1 MERHFFTTFFFSK
14 LFKWSASILALVAL
28 IVLLLPFAIQ
38 FGIEKALQQQG
49 AGQVSIAN
57 VDFNPFRGRLQI
69 DELKVYPPSEDASA
83 AASPVLSIQQAQA
96 DLGWLNLVKKRLL
109 LQNVTLT
116 NATVDIE
123 QDDPQTLVIAGLIF
137 PLGQSAKTEE
147 SDGTTWTA
155 GIQALNF
162 SNLTLRLL
170 RPGREVDETT
180 YHIEKLTLNDLY
192 MWDAGSGRLILNS
205 HLNQALVNSHFRLQL
220 FSVAPKIVGTVRFQD
235 LELDELPYL
244 NDASQSS
251 EVRLQGQLSAD
262 VTFTAELGEDGLIV
276 DQQGEFTLKQ
286 THLSFPPY
294 QADGDSIHWS
304 GSLRFQQDKLQAD
317 TSSVKLQ
324 GQLDLKAIELQDTQ
338 NAMTASHTLQ
348 AALNIDA
355 LLSPQTI
362 EVSQQGSIALIEPHF
377 EQASLSS
384 QADKITWQGVLHYL
398 SGEASAQ
405 TIQAKGTLTADQAKL
420 NDQTSGIELSQN
432 LTNEVDLTLALN
444 EGNLKLTQNGLL
456 KVRDLNLL
464 QPPFQ
469 VALNEL
475 DWNGSVSLEQQAT
488 LAVEAQG
495 SMDLQGLNTSNHE
508 KQSALASLNKL
519 QIKQLN
525 FKQTAESLQAS
536 LNQLSLNRIRLASQT
551 KEPFIELG
559 NVSLDQAEL
568 KNLNEFKIGNLKLAQ
583 GETAL
588 TVNQEGKIVQL
599 ENLLANLQANEQ
611 ASTGTQAPETS
622 ETAKATDSPTPS
634 AEEKPTALAF
644 SVNSITLT
652 KPHQIRIDSE
662 RFTQPIQ
669 KSLELQTLKI
679 GALNSHKPDTDT
691 PYEIHLVADEFSKIH
706 SEGTVQP
713 LNPELTAHLSTQ
725 VEGLNLVDFS
735 PLSAQFIGYEID
747 SGQLSANLKTDLDR
761 NQIDAEN
768 DLRLNKLKL
777 KAANKDKSQQFEQGL
792 AMPID
797 AALSL
802 LRDKQDNIKLKLPIK
817 GDITNPDF
825 RLDDVINKA
834 LAGAMQKATKTY
846 LLLALQPFGA
856 IALAGDYLTQ
866 QAGAIQLQSVEFA
879 AGKMDLNSKM
889 QQYLGK
895 VAAMLQERKGVQIKV
910 CGEANQVDRLA
921 LLGVQSQSV
930 SKEESKTSQK
940 DGKAQQPTVA
950 DEQLLQLADARAVEI
965 KRFLLDQGVK
975 TDQVIMCQP
984 RLSQEERSAPK
995 VALGI

>member
-1 MERHFFTTFFFSK
+1 MERRFFTPFFFSK
-14 LFKWSASILALVAL
+14 LFKWSASLLAMAAL

-69 DELKVYPPSEDASA
+69 DGLEIYSPSADTTTT
-83 AASPVLSIQQAQA
+83 ASPVLRIQQAQA

-116 NATVDIE
+116 NASVDI
-123 QDDPQTLVIAGLIF
+123 QQNDPRSLVIAGLFF
-137 PLGQSAKTEE
+137 PLGQSAETEE

-170 RPGREVDETT
+170 RPGQAIDETT
-180 YHIEKLTLNDLY
+180 YRIEKLTLNDLY

-220 FSVAPKIVGTVRFQD
+220 FSVAPKIIGTVRFQD

-244 NDASQSS
+244 NDASQNP
-251 EVRLQGQLSAD
+251 ELKLKGQLSAD
-262 VTFTAELGEDGLIV
+262 VTFTAELNEAGLTI

-286 THLSFPPY
+286 TQLSLPPY
-294 QADGDSIHWS
+294 QIDGDSIRWS
-304 GSLRFQQDKLQAD
+304 GSLRFEQLKSQAD
-317 TSSVKLQ
+317 SASVKLE
-324 GQLDLKAIELQDTQ
+324 GQLDLKQFALQDTQ
-338 NAMTASHTLQ
+338 QSLSLHHSLQ
-348 AALNIDA
+348 AALKLEA
-355 LLSPQTI
+355 ALSPQTT
-362 EVSQQGSIALIEPHF
+362 EVQQQGTITLIAPHF
-377 EQASLSS
+377 ELASLSS
-384 QADKITWQGVLHYL
+384 QANKVTWQGALHYL
-398 SGEASAQ
+398 SDETSAH
-405 TIQAKGTLTADQAKL
+405 TLQAKGRLSAEQAQL
-420 NDQTSGIELSQN
+420 NDQANGLQLTQNITNNVDLN
-432 LTNEVDLTLALN
+432 LTLDA
-444 EGNLKLTQNGLL
+444 GSLKLTQNGLL
-456 KVRDLNLL
+456 KVQNLNLL

-475 DWNGSVSLEQQAT
+475 EWNGSLSLDQQTT
-488 LAVEAQG
+488 LAVE
-495 SMDLQGLNTSNHE
+495 LQGAIGMQGLTTSNHE
-508 KQSALASLNKL
+508 KQMELASLNTLK
-519 QIKQLN
+519 IKQLN
-525 FKQTAESLQAS
+525 VKQAADCLQAN
-536 LNQLSLNRIRLASQT
+536 LNQLSLNQIRLASQT
-551 KEPFIELG
+551 KAPFIELG
-559 NVSLDQAEL
+559 HVSLDQAAL
-568 KNLNEFKIGNLKLAQ
+568 RNLNEFKIGNLKLAQ
-583 GETAL
+583 GETSL

-599 ENLLANLQANEQ
+599 ENLLANLQTSEPAANEP
-611 ASTGTQAPETS
+611 SAPETNS
-622 ETAKATDSPTPS
+622 TEQPADTTTPS
-634 AEEKPTALAF
+634 QEQAAAALTF

-652 KPHQIRIDSE
+652 QPHQIRINSE

-669 KSLELQTLKI
+669 KNLELKTLKF
-679 GALNSHKPDTDT
+679 GSLNSRKPDADT

-725 VEGLNLVDFS
+725 IEGLNLVDFS

-768 DLRLNKLKL
+768 DLLLNKLKL

-792 AMPID
+792 SMPID

-817 GDITNPDF
+817 GDISNPDF

-856 IALAGDYLTQ
+856 IALAGDFLTQ

-879 AGKMDLNSKM
+879 AGKTVLNSKM
-889 QQYLGK
+889 TQYLGK
-895 VAAMLQERKGVQIKV
+895 VATMLQERKGVQIKV
-910 CGEANQVDRLA
+910 CGAANQVDRLA
-921 LLGVQSQSV
+921 LLGVQSQSA
-930 SKEESKTSQK
+930 SQDKNKTSQK
-940 DGKAQQPTVA
+940 DGQAQLPTVA
-950 DEQLLQLADARAVEI
+950 DEQLLQLADARAVAI
-965 KRFLLDQGVK
+965 KRYLLDQGVK
-975 TDQVIMCQP
+975 TGQVILCQP
-984 RLSQEERSAPK
+984 RLSQEARSAPK